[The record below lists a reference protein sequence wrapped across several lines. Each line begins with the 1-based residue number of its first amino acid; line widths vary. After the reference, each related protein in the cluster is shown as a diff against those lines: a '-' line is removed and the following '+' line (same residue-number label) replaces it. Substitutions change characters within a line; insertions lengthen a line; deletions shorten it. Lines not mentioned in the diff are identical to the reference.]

1 MDVVS
6 DGFDTS
12 DEKMMRRAQEDVL
25 ARDIIEETRV
35 QLMLKF
41 RFLDLAL
48 WRMELE
54 PIRAGS
60 RFPLATDTQRVAYD
74 SPLVIARF
82 QESFEESVRDYLHL
96 IMHCIFRHPF
106 DENHKDRQAWEL
118 TCDIIVENA
127 TLDMCASR
135 FVCPDDPARFE
146 VIDQIKMLVGDILP
160 HKVYDLIRNIEQTPY
175 GQHYRGISHNA
186 LSEWRSLFER
196 DEHSAWPAFNKPE
209 QDDDSQNSL
218 DGNGSE
224 AQGEDDSPDE
234 GEIDSTSLRQNDT
247 SDENASGDNQRDNQ
261 DDNQNENSDDAQTDE
276 SENGD
281 QNQGSD
287 EQNQSSSGDSEN
299 TDEDNSDDDGTTDN
313 SQDSKS
319 DTDATSNFAPAESN
333 EDDMT
338 QEEKDWEEISKQIE
352 MNLETFSKKWGT
364 EAGNLV
370 SSLTLANRKKYNY
383 AEFLR
388 KFMVVTEEMQ
398 LNMDEFDYIYYTYGL
413 DLYGN
418 LPLVEALEYKETER
432 IHDFVIAIDTSESV
446 SGDLV
451 RGFVNYTFDILKSSE
466 NYSSEVNIHVVQCD
480 ARIQS
485 DIKITSLNDVDDM
498 MKNFH
503 VRGFG
508 GTDFRPVFDYV
519 KSLKK
524 RGEFTKLKGLIYFTD
539 GLGPFPDTAPDFDAA
554 FVFLDD
560 GVKMIQPVP
569 PWAMKVVIDEEG
581 MDQIVDR

>member
-6 DGFDTS
+6 DGLDTS
-12 DEKMMRRAQEDVL
+12 DEKTKRRAQEDVL

-48 WRMELE
+48 WRMGLE

-60 RFPLATDTQRVAYD
+60 RFPLATDTQCVAYD

-82 QESFEESVRDYLHL
+82 RESFEESVRDYLHL

-106 DENHKDRQAWEL
+106 DENHNDRQAWEL

-127 TLDMCASR
+127 TLDMCANR
-135 FVCPDDPARFE
+135 FVCPDDPQRLE

-160 HKVYDLIRNIEQTPY
+160 HKVYDLIKNIEQTPY
-175 GQHYRGISHNA
+175 GQNYRGISHNA
-186 LSEWRSLFER
+186 LSEWRDLFER

-209 QDDDSQNSL
+209 QDDNSNNSL
-218 DGNGSE
+218 NESGDE
-224 AQGEDDSPDE
+224 AQSEDDFSDE
-234 GEIDSTSLRQNDT
+234 GEADTTSLRQNNKPDQDT
-247 SDENASGDNQRDNQ
+247 SGDDQGDNQ
-261 DDNQNENSDDAQTDE
+261 DDNQDKDSSDSPTDENQNDNENE
-276 SENGD
+276 ENND
-281 QNQGSD
+281 QD
-287 EQNQSSSGDSEN
+287 QSTSGDSDN
-299 TDEDNSDDDGTTDN
+299 VDEENSDDDGTTE
-313 SQDSKS
+313 SQNSKS
-319 DTDATSNFAPAESN
+319 DTDATNNFSPSEID
-333 EDDMT
+333 EDDTT
-338 QEEKDWEEISKQIE
+338 QEEKDWEEIAKQIE

-418 LPLVEALEYKETER
+418 LPLIEALEYKETER

-485 DIKITSLNDVDDM
+485 DKKITDLSDVDDM
-498 MKNFH
+498 MKDFH
-503 VRGFG
+503 VRGYG

-519 KSLKK
+519 KALIK

-539 GLGPFPDTAPDFDAA
+539 GLGPFPESAPDFDAA

-569 PWAMKVVIDEEG
+569 PWAMKVVIDEDG
-581 MDQIVDR
+581 MDQIVNR

>member
-6 DGFDTS
+6 DGLDTS
-12 DEKMMRRAQEDVL
+12 DEKLMRRAQEDVL
-25 ARDIIEETRV
+25 ARDIIEETRI

-48 WRMELE
+48 WRMELD

-74 SPLVIARF
+74 SPRVIARF

-106 DENHKDRQAWEL
+106 DEGHKDRQAWEL

-127 TLDMCASR
+127 ALDMCASR
-135 FVCPDDPARFE
+135 FVCPDDPARLE

-186 LSEWRSLFER
+186 LSEWRGLFER

-209 QDDDSQNSL
+209 QDDDSNNSL
-218 DGNGSE
+218 DDSGDE
-224 AQGEDDSPDE
+224 AQSENDSTDEDESE
-234 GEIDSTSLRQNDT
+234 TSLRQDNTSGEDQSENDGNDQ
-247 SDENASGDNQRDNQ
+247 DESSGD
-261 DDNQNENSDDAQTDE
+261 SQTDE
-276 SENGD
+276 SENNNQNGENDNQD
-281 QNQGSD
+281 QSA
-287 EQNQSSSGDSEN
+287 SGDSQNSDEN
-299 TDEDNSDDDGTTDN
+299 NSDDDSTTDDI
-313 SQDSKS
+313 QDNKS
-319 DTDATSNFAPAESN
+319 DIDATNNFAPGESDA
-333 EDDMT
+333 DDTT
-338 QEEKDWEEISKQIE
+338 QEEKDWEEIAKQIE

-364 EAGNLV
+364 EAGNFV

-418 LPLVEALEYKETER
+418 LPLIEALEYKETER

-446 SGDLV
+446 SGKLV

-480 ARIQS
+480 ARVQS
-485 DIKITSLNDVDDM
+485 DTKITNLSDVDEM
-498 MKNFH
+498 MKDFH

-519 KSLKK
+519 KGLKK

-539 GLGPFPDTAPDFDAA
+539 GLGPFPESPPDFDAA

-581 MDQIVDR
+581 MDQIVNR